1 MTTEVRM
8 DRISWV
14 DYQSRLED
22 RPVLFLPCGAL
33 EQHGPH
39 LPLGVD
45 AMLATDIACRVAA
58 GLGGLVAPPLNYGY
72 KSQARCGGGQTF
84 PGTTSLDGEHIIG
97 VVRDIIREFA
107 RHGVER
113 LVLVDGHYENQW
125 FLTEAIETALRE
137 LAPRST
143 SLRVVRSE
151 YWEFC
156 PQQVL
161 DEIFEDGFPGFAL
174 EHAAL
179 IETSMML
186 ALHPELVAMDRLPD
200 DGPARFPVHDHYP
213 QDRRGVP
220 PSGVLASAA
229 GASAA
234 KGEQLVAAICTAMTQ
249 ALAEEFAT

>member
-1 MTTEVRM
+1 MQEVRM
-8 DRISWV
+8 DHISWV
-14 DYQSRLED
+14 EYQSRLANK
-22 RPVLFLPCGAL
+22 PVLFLPCGAL

-45 AMLATDIACRVAA
+45 AMLASDIASHVAA
-58 GLGGLVAPPLNYGY
+58 QLGGLVAPPLNYGY

-84 PGTTSLDGEHIIG
+84 PGTTSLDGEHLIG
-97 VVRDIIREFA
+97 VVRDIIREFV

-137 LAPRST
+137 LTPGHP
-143 SLRVVRSE
+143 LKVVRSE

-156 PQQVL
+156 PTAVL
-161 DEIFEDGFPGFAL
+161 DEVFENGFPGFAL

-186 ALHPELVAMDRLPD
+186 ALRPQLVAMDKLPD
-200 DGPARFPVHDHYP
+200 DGPAQFPVHDCYP
-213 QDRRGVP
+213 QTGRGVP

-229 GASAA
+229 GASAERGQKIIDA
-234 KGEQLVAAICTAMTQ
+234 VCAGMAD
-249 ALAEEFAT
+249 ALRKEFSL

>member
-1 MTTEVRM
+1 MSEVRM

-14 DYQSRLED
+14 AYQQAIEQQPL
-22 RPVLFLPCGAL
+22 VFLPCGAL

-45 AMLATDIACRVAA
+45 AMLETDIACDVAQRI
-58 GLGGLVAPPLNYGY
+58 GGLVAPPLNYGS

-84 PGTTSLDGEHIIG
+84 PGTTSLDGEHLIG

-107 RHGVER
+107 RHGVKQ

-137 LAPRST
+137 LALKDVPMK
-143 SLRVVRSE
+143 VVRSE

-156 PQQVL
+156 PESVL
-161 DEIFEDGFPGFAL
+161 DDVFVDGFPGFAL

-186 ALHPELVAMDRLPD
+186 ALHPELVAMDKLPD
-200 DGPARFPVHDHYP
+200 DGPAEFPVHDCYP
-213 QDRRGVP
+213 QSGRGVP
-220 PSGVLASAA
+220 ASGVLASAA
-229 GASAA
+229 GASAD
-234 KGEQLVAAICTAMTQ
+234 KGEKIITAICERMAK
-249 ALAEEFAT
+249 ALQEEFDA

>member
-1 MTTEVRM
+1 MFEVRM
-8 DRISWV
+8 DKISWV
-14 DYQSRLED
+14 DYQAKLAA

-58 GLGGLVAPPLNYGY
+58 ELGGLVAPPLNYGY

-84 PGTTSLDGEHIIG
+84 PGTTSLDGEHLIG

-137 LAPRST
+137 LAPCGSP
-143 SLRVVRSE
+143 LKVVRTE

-156 PQQVL
+156 PQGVL
-161 DEIFEDGFPGFAL
+161 DEIFENGFPGFAL

-186 ALHPELVAMDRLPD
+186 ALHPELVALDTLPD
-200 DGPARFPVHDHYP
+200 DGPAEFPVHDCYP
-213 QDRRGVP
+213 QDGRGVP

-234 KGEQLVAAICTAMTQ
+234 KGDKLVAAICAAMTQ
-249 ALAEEFAT
+249 ALEKEFAI

>member
-1 MTTEVRM
+1 MHEVRM

-14 DYQSRLED
+14 EYQTRLAAG
-22 RPVLFLPCGAL
+22 PVLFLPCGAL

-45 AMLATDIACRVAA
+45 AMLAADIAGRVAA
-58 GLGGLVAPPLNYGY
+58 QLGGLVAPPLNYGY

-84 PGTTSLDGEHIIG
+84 PGTTSLDGEHLIG
-97 VVRDIIREFA
+97 VVRDIIREFV

-125 FLTEAIETALRE
+125 FLTEAIETAVRE
-137 LAPRST
+137 LAPGHP
-143 SLRVVRSE
+143 LKVVRTE

-156 PQQVL
+156 PQAVL
-161 DEIFEDGFPGFAL
+161 DEVFENGFPGFAL

-186 ALHPELVAMDRLPD
+186 ALRPQLVAMDRLPD
-200 DGPARFPVHDHYP
+200 DGPAQFPVHDCYP
-213 QDRRGVP
+213 QTARGVP
-220 PSGVLASAA
+220 SSGVLASAA
-229 GASAA
+229 GASAERGWKIIDA
-234 KGEQLVAAICTAMTQ
+234 VCAGMAA
-249 ALAEEFAT
+249 ALRAEFSL

>member
-1 MTTEVRM
+1 MQEVRM

-14 DYQSRLED
+14 AYQSRLAD
-22 RPVLFLPCGAL
+22 KPVLFLPCGAL

-45 AMLATDIACRVAA
+45 AMLAADIACRMASL
-58 GLGGLVAPPLNYGY
+58 LGGLVAPPLNYGY

-84 PGTTSLDGEHIIG
+84 PGTTSLDGEHLIG
-97 VVRDIIREFA
+97 VVRDIIREFV

-125 FLTEAIETALRE
+125 FLTEAIETAVRE
-137 LAPRST
+137 LAPGHP
-143 SLRVVRSE
+143 LKVVRTE

-156 PQQVL
+156 PQTVL
-161 DEIFEDGFPGFAL
+161 DEVFEDGFPGFAL

-186 ALHPELVAMDRLPD
+186 ALRPQLVAMDQLPD
-200 DGPARFPVHDHYP
+200 DGPAQFPVHDCYP
-213 QDRRGVP
+213 QSGRGVP
-220 PSGVLASAA
+220 PSGVLASATGATAEHGRKIIDAVCA
-229 GASAA
+229 GMAA
-234 KGEQLVAAICTAMTQ
+234 
-249 ALAEEFAT
+249 ALREEFSL

>member
-1 MTTEVRM
+1 MNEVRM

-14 DYQSRLED
+14 AYQSRLAAK
-22 RPVLFLPCGAL
+22 PVLFLPCGAL

-45 AMLATDIACRVAA
+45 AMLASDIACRVASDV
-58 GLGGLVAPPLNYGY
+58 GGLVAPPLNYGY

-84 PGTTSLDGEHIIG
+84 PGTTSLDGAHLIST
-97 VVRDIIREFA
+97 VRDIIREFA
-107 RHGVER
+107 RHGIER

-137 LAPRST
+137 LGPDHA
-143 SLRVVRSE
+143 LKIVRSE

-156 PQQVL
+156 PPAVL
-161 DEIFEDGFPGFAL
+161 DEVFENGFPGFAL

-186 ALHPELVAMDRLPD
+186 ALRPDLVDMEKLPD
-200 DGPARFPVHDHYP
+200 DGPAVFPVHDCYP
-213 QDRRGVP
+213 QTGHGVP
-220 PSGVLASAA
+220 PSGVLASAS
-229 GASAA
+229 GASAERGY
-234 KGEQLVAAICTAMTQ
+234 KIVD
-249 ALAEEFAT
+249 ALCAGMAEALRREFAL

>member
-1 MTTEVRM
+1 M

-14 DYQSRLED
+14 DYQARLVAG
-22 RPVLFLPCGAL
+22 PVLFLPCGAL

-45 AMLATDIACRVAA
+45 AMLAADIACRVAVA
-58 GLGGLVAPPLNYGY
+58 VGGLVAPPLNYGY

-84 PGTTSLDGEHIIG
+84 PGTTSLDGEHLIG

-125 FLTEAIETALRE
+125 FLTEAIETAVRE
-137 LAPRST
+137 LAPGHP
-143 SLRVVRSE
+143 LKIVRTE

-156 PQQVL
+156 PQSVL
-161 DEIFEDGFPGFAL
+161 DDIFENGFPGFAL

-186 ALHPELVAMDRLPD
+186 ALHPELVDMDKLPE
-200 DGPARFPVHDHYP
+200 DGPAAFPVHDCYP
-213 QDRRGVP
+213 QDGRGVP

-234 KGEQLVAAICTAMTQ
+234 KGEKIVAAICSGMAE
-249 ALAEEFAT
+249 ALQKEFFV

>member
-1 MTTEVRM
+1 M

-14 DYQSRLED
+14 DYQARLAAG
-22 RPVLFLPCGAL
+22 PVLFLPCGAL

-45 AMLATDIACRVAA
+45 AMLAADIACRVAA
-58 GLGGLVAPPLNYGY
+58 AVGGLVAPPLNYGY

-84 PGTTSLDGEHIIG
+84 PGTASLDGEHLIG

-125 FLTEAIETALRE
+125 FLTEAIETAVRE
-137 LAPRST
+137 LAPGHP
-143 SLRVVRSE
+143 LKIVRTE

-156 PQQVL
+156 PQSVL
-161 DEIFEDGFPGFAL
+161 DDIFENGFPGFAL

-186 ALHPELVAMDRLPD
+186 ALRPELVAMDKLPD
-200 DGPARFPVHDHYP
+200 DGPAAFPVHDCYP
-213 QDRRGVP
+213 QDGRGVP
-220 PSGVLASAA
+220 PSGVLASAV

-234 KGEQLVAAICTAMTQ
+234 KGEKIVAAICSRMAE
-249 ALAEEFAT
+249 ALQKEYFV